1 MTKRDSSRCP
11 DPEVLAAFVAGTL
24 SGAELDMTAEHLRE
38 CEDCRKIVAAGARY
52 DRENYAPPVVI
63 MRPRTRLPLWLAI
76 AAAALAGIT
85 VLSVWFVRSRADEP
99 TRMLIAAIP
108 HDGRYLEPRL
118 SGGFPWAPL
127 RTVQRDGERKLDPA
141 QMKLVGVA
149 GVVLEQTGANPS
161 ARTQHA
167 SALASLLAGDP
178 KDAVTRLEKI
188 AASSPSTVVWSDLA
202 AAHYAAAVQSD
213 DPQQLA
219 QALASA
225 DAALRLDA
233 RFPEALFNRALI
245 LERLGLREQAR
256 AAWKRFLSVDSG
268 SPWAIEAGKHLQDLS
283 KRVEF
288 RDELEHNYDRLT
300 GDSKAAGILVRRFP
314 QDTRVWG
321 ESEILGRWAHD
332 ETRGDHDAAAK
343 HLQLARFFGE
353 EIARD
358 HGEGLLI
365 AAVNAID
372 RADPIRRNT
381 LTAAHIQF
389 REAQRTFRAGR
400 PADAERQFRE
410 AAAGFEAAGSPMA
423 LLARYFAA
431 NTTFEQG
438 RIDEARVQLEQL
450 LNVSR
455 PEYIA
460 YAAQVKW
467 QLGLV
472 YASLGRWGQS
482 RRTLIDS
489 IATFERLGEMKY
501 AMTVREILAEVYDR
515 IGEPREA
522 WAYRLVALQE
532 IGRSDDQRLRVA
544 VHAVA
549 RGAAFNRDWPVSLA
563 FLNLQIEMP
572 RRDGDELMYVNAL
585 LTRARIEG
593 RIGDAA
599 AARADLTR
607 ASAAMAR
614 VRDVGLH
621 DRAHAERLAVEAFLA
636 ASPASSIRLL
646 TDAIGYQRTK
656 GRRMFLPEL
665 LLQRGRA
672 YVASGAPRDAAGDFD
687 AGIRELETQR
697 MSIDAGDER
706 WGMFGAADGLFD
718 EAVILALQRH
728 DDAAAFAYCE
738 QARGRELLD
747 SMGPSGVQATQ
758 SALGDAVVLEYLMLP
773 SKLVIFVVDTSGVHA
788 VQEDVSGPMIA
799 DEVQRLTR
807 TATSGTAADFTHVAA
822 MLYDRLMAPVAEELA
837 TGRTLV
843 IVPDDVLSVVPF
855 AALIDPAG
863 RYLIEKRAVIATPS
877 LAVFTRLASRT
888 RSLGKGSRLL
898 IVAGP
903 SSRNGDAGR
912 LTQASREAD
921 AVAAEYEHGA
931 DVAPGDANAAVLEQ
945 KAATADV
952 IHFVGHAVVPD
963 GNTVAALVTSRREGL
978 ESQLDARE
986 IATMH
991 LGRTSVVV
999 LAACGTARSYGR
1011 TGDASISIAR
1021 AFLGAGVP
1029 SVVATLWPIDDGPA
1043 AEFFPRL
1050 HYYLAR
1056 GLPPAEALRAAQL
1069 EWVHRR
1075 DTPPRVWAAV
1085 QVIGS

>member
-1 MTKRDSSRCP
+1 MKKRDSSRCP

-63 MRPRTRLPLWLAI
+63 MRPRPRLPLWLAI

-85 VLSVWFVRSRADEP
+85 VLSVWFVRSRAEEP
-99 TRMLIAAIP
+99 TRMLIAATP
-108 HDGRYLEPRL
+108 HDGRYIEPRL

-149 GVVLEQTGANPS
+149 GIVLEQTGANPS
-161 ARTQHA
+161 ARMQHA

-188 AASSPSTVVWSDLA
+188 VASSPSTVIWSDLA

-268 SPWAIEAGKHLQDLS
+268 SPWATEAAKHLQDLS

-288 RDELEHNYDRLT
+288 RDELDRNYDRVA
-300 GDSKAAGILVRRFP
+300 GDATAAATLVQRFP
-314 QDTRVWG
+314 QDARVWG
-321 ESEILGRWAHD
+321 ESEILSRWAHQ
-332 ETRGDHDAAAK
+332 ETKGDHEGARK
-343 HLQLARFFGE
+343 HLRLARFFGE
-353 EIARD
+353 AVQRS

-365 AAVNAID
+365 AAVNAISG
-372 RADPIRRNT
+372 ADPERTKI

-389 REAQRTFRAGR
+389 REAQRTYKAKRL
-400 PADAERQFRE
+400 AEAEQQFRE
-410 AAAGFEAAGSPMA
+410 AAAGFESAGSPMA

-431 NTTFEQG
+431 NTMYEQG
-438 RIDEARVQLEQL
+438 RIDEARLQLEPL
-450 LNVSR
+450 LAASR
-455 PEYIA
+455 PEYVA
-460 YAAQVKW
+460 FAAQVKW
-467 QLGLV
+467 ELGLV
-472 YASLGRWGQS
+472 YASLGHWGQS
-482 RRTLIDS
+482 MRALADS
-489 IATFERLGEMKY
+489 IAAFERLGETKY

-522 WAYRLVALQE
+522 WAHRLVALQE

-549 RGAAFNRDWPVSLA
+549 RGAAFNHDWPVSLA
-563 FLNLQIEMP
+563 FLNLQTEMP
-572 RRDGDELMYVNAL
+572 RQDGDDLMYVNAL

-593 RIGDAA
+593 RIGDVAA
-599 AARADLTR
+599 AKDDLIR
-607 ASAAMAR
+607 ASAAMVR
-614 VRDVGLH
+614 VRDMALH
-621 DRAHAERLAVEAFLA
+621 DRAEAERLAVEASLA

-646 TDAIGYQRTK
+646 TDAIGYQRTR

-672 YVASGAPRDAAGDFD
+672 YLTSGAPRDAAGDFD
-687 AGIRELETQR
+687 DGIRELETQR
-697 MSIDAGDER
+697 MSIDQGDER
-706 WGMFGAADGLFD
+706 WGMFGAADELFD

-728 DDAAAFAYCE
+728 DDSAAFAYCE

-747 SMGPSGVQATQ
+747 SMGPSGVQAAQ
-758 SALGDAVVLEYLMLP
+758 SALGDAVVLEYLVLP
-773 SKLVIFVVDTSGVHA
+773 SKLVIFVMDASGVRA
-788 VQEDVSGPMIA
+788 VQEDVSRLVIA

-807 TATSGTAADFTHVAA
+807 TATSGTDADFTRLAA

-843 IVPDDVLSVVPF
+843 IVPDDLLSVVPF
-855 AALIDPAG
+855 GALIDPAG

-877 LAVFTRLASRT
+877 LAAFTRLASR
-888 RSLGKGSRLL
+888 RRPLGKGSRLL

-903 SSRNGDAGR
+903 SSRNGDVGG
-912 LTQASREAD
+912 LTQKSREAD
-921 AVAAEYEHGA
+921 AISAEYEHRA
-931 DVAPGDANAAVLEQ
+931 DFAPNDEDAADLERR
-945 KAATADV
+945 AATADV
-952 IHFVGHAVVPD
+952 IHFVGHAIIPD
-963 GNTVAALVTSRREGL
+963 GSRTAALVTSRREGL

-991 LGRTSVVV
+991 LRRTSVVV

-1011 TGDASISIAR
+1011 TGEASVSIAR
-1021 AFLGAGVP
+1021 AFLGTGVP
-1029 SVVATLWPIDDGPA
+1029 SVVATLWPIDDDPA

-1050 HYYLAR
+1050 HYYLSR

-1075 DTPPRVWAAV
+1075 DTPARVWAAV